1 MMERKTRVYKGKKLE
16 NTFVV
21 KSLILYLLHTGI
33 FLSKTFSMKSIE
45 LLPVICVL
53 IFVYTYCSVSFY
65 FGITGFHER
74 ILKSTIIDSTDPL

>member
-21 KSLILYLLHTGI
+21 KSLILYLLYTGI
-33 FLSKTFSMKSIE
+33 FPSKTFSMRSIE

-53 IFVYTYCSVSFY
+53 IFVYPYCLVSFS
-65 FGITGFHER
+65 FGMTVIKMLFDDQIPITITEF
-74 ILKSTIIDSTDPL
+74 

>member
-21 KSLILYLLHTGI
+21 KSLILYLLSTGI
-33 FLSKTFSMKSIE
+33 FPSKTFSMRSIE

-53 IFVYTYCSVSFY
+53 IFVHPYCSVSF
-65 FGITGFHER
+65 
-74 ILKSTIIDSTDPL
+74 